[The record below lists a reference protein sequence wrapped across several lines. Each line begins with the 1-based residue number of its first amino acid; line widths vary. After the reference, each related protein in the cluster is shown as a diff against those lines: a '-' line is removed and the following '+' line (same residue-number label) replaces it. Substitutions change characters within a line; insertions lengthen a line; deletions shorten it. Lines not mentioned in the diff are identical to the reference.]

1 MAVITII
8 LFLNFSLWNGDNN
21 TLTGLRNKEAVYKMS
36 HIQWELNWNYFFIP
50 FQKKANLNLSLHL
63 DTGPLTLA
71 TSSGSINALRNFFCR
86 FSVLSERCSV
96 FSIYLF
102 IFWLRFFLSCLHFG
116 VIVLALLCQWGTP
129 RTLQQA
135 LWSLCVRLELGWS
148 DPKPK
153 PFLFNSR
160 DKFPSR
166 CLLHIYGTSM
176 NCYGAV

>member
-1 MAVITII
+1 MYQNLSNNVSHYLYPSIPI
-8 LFLNFSLWNGDNN
+8 LNYSGFMLYSISLI
-21 TLTGLRNKEAVYKMS
+21 LPR
-36 HIQWELNWNYFFIP
+36 NYFFIP

-135 LWSLCVRLELGWS
+135 LWSLCVHLELGWS